1 GGFHAAA
8 DSYWGDLM
16 ATSGELSWPSVGSF
30 VSAYEENLMAAD
42 TPPPTLEPGGVLQP
56 NGLPADQL
64 RTSYPDESLD

>member
-1 GGFHAAA
+1 RGGFHAAA

-42 TPPPTLEPGGVLQP
+42 NREGPAQGSLRVL
-56 NGLPADQL
+56 
-64 RTSYPDESLD
+64 DESGQPSRPA